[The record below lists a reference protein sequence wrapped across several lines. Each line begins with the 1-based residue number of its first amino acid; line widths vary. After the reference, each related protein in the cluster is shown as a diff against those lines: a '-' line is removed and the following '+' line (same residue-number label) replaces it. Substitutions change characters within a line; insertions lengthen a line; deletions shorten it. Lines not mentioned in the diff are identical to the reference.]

1 MILVTRFVAE
11 AIVAEVGIDNVVE
24 DTDSDIQVL
33 AVPSDLNMDDI
44 RKYVIAQHG
53 GNEDDADVDME
64 YSFNNVD
71 MTSQLRET
79 FYWEEQFSQ
88 LLKSKK
94 PS

>member
-11 AIVAEVGIDNVVE
+11 AIVEEVGIDNVIE

-33 AVPSDLNMDDI
+33 AVPCALNMDNI
-44 RKYVIAQHG
+44 RKYVAEQHG
-53 GNEDDADVDME
+53 GNEDNSDVDME

-79 FYWEEQFSQ
+79 FYWEE
-88 LLKSKK
+88 
-94 PS
+94 

>member
-11 AIVAEVGIDNVVE
+11 AIVEEVGIDNVIE

-33 AVPSDLNMDDI
+33 AVPSALNTDDI
-44 RKYVIAQHG
+44 RKYVTAQHG
-53 GNEDDADVDME
+53 GNEDDADVDMK

-79 FYWEEQFSQ
+79 FYWEE
-88 LLKSKK
+88 
-94 PS
+94 

>member
-53 GNEDDADVDME
+53 GNEDDADDDME

-71 MTSQLRET
+71 MASQFRET
-79 FYWEEQFSQ
+79 FYWEE
-88 LLKSKK
+88 
-94 PS
+94 